1 MVTITQE
8 PPTQVLQ
15 RVAFKPNLMGL
26 DERVQS
32 KLTGCSLKMTKYKQ
46 GIQFELQAGND
57 FLFKASA
64 TSLPDHVSVKVGV
77 VYRGEEEITIR
88 ETKVPLVN
96 PEQFNHDI
104 EYVILEAFSIV
115 VNLKDMEYE
124 FDLDFRK
131 AILTG
136 FTNNIKA
143 RLDAEQAYNEALE
156 ELYKRAKQIK
166 LA

>member
-8 PPTQVLQ
+8 PPTHVAQVT
-15 RVAFKPNLMGL
+15 AFKPNLMGL

-32 KLTGCSLKMTKYKQ
+32 KLTGCSLKMAKYKQ

-64 TSLPDHVSVKVGV
+64 TTLPDHISVKVGV
-77 VYRGEEEITIR
+77 VYRGEEEITIH
-88 ETKVPLVN
+88 ETQIELLN
-96 PEQFNHDI
+96 PEQVNYDV
-104 EYVILEAFSIV
+104 EYSMLKAFSIV
-115 VNLKDMEYE
+115 FNLKDMEYE

-131 AILTG
+131 AILIE

-143 RLDAEQAYNEALE
+143 RLDTQQAYNEVLE